1 MIFGVSFFLFSVVQD
16 YIRPNYDGS
25 DETIVYLLGVA
36 PNFLPGIGLPALL
49 YVVIPEVFNPNT
61 SLSKN
66 RFYWSVAI
74 SVAGLVGNEVITI
87 FTHGRSVFDWS
98 DILWILIGTGLFVLI
113 RRKENS
119 LFYADQ

>member
-87 FTHGRSVFDWS
+87 FTPGRSVFDWS

>member
-16 YIRPNYDGS
+16 YIRPDYDGS
-25 DETIVYLLGVA
+25 DGTIVYLLGVA

-87 FTHGRSVFDWS
+87 FTPGRSVFDWS